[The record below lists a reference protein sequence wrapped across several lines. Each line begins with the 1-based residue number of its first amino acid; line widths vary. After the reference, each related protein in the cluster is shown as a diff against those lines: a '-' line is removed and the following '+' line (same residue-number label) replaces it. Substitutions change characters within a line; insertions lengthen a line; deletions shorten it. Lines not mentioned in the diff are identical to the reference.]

1 MHHHT
6 MHTNPTELHAQIT
19 ADAAEATA
27 QARKGG
33 PIPHSEFPS
42 LAALIEGAADAI
54 QAALPTRYDHH
65 GKTYR
70 LRVEVQLARVA
81 IFDGMAA
88 DRSMLVSVVSLP
100 NAEGS
105 GHANATH

>member
-6 MHTNPTELHAQIT
+6 THASPTELHAQIT

-27 QARKGG
+27 QASKGG
-33 PIPHSEFPS
+33 PMPHSEFPN

-54 QAALPTRYDHH
+54 QAALPTYYDHQ

-70 LRVEVQLARVA
+70 LQVVVQLARVA

-88 DRSMLVSVVSLP
+88 DRSMLVTVVSLP
-100 NAEGS
+100 NAQGS
-105 GHANATH
+105 GDANATH

>member
-6 MHTNPTELHAQIT
+6 TRTNPTELHAQIT

-27 QARKGG
+27 QASKGG
-33 PIPHSEFPS
+33 PMPHSEFPN

-54 QAALPTRYDHH
+54 QAALPVLYCHH

-70 LRVEVQLARVA
+70 LHVEVQLARVA
-81 IFDGMAA
+81 IFDGLAA
-88 DRSMLVSVVSLP
+88 DRSMLVSIVSLP
-100 NAEGS
+100 NAEGM
-105 GHANATH
+105 GRANATH

>member
-6 MHTNPTELHAQIT
+6 MHANPTELHAQIT

-54 QAALPTRYDHH
+54 QAALPTRFDHH
-65 GKTYR
+65 GRSYR
-70 LRVEVQLARVA
+70 LQVEVQLARVA

-88 DRSMLVSVVSLP
+88 DRSMLVTVVSLP

-105 GHANATH
+105 GDANANH